1 MDKRIARDL
10 LSIGAVFL
18 RPDQPFTWASGIKSP
33 IYCDNRLTL
42 TAPRVRDD
50 IEKLNAA
57 FDGSAQS
64 NLQAIAKTLAMQ
76 AEKSTDLSSRIEQFA
91 KATNKYVTQIDS
103 LVSILEKTEQKLVS
117 INEIENKASAQLK
130 KLDEVIEEKKIS
142 YNLRDLQRSLE
153 GYDNNVRKVS
163 DFINKDVAD
172 VLSENAKKI
181 DEIRK
186 GEEALQ
192 KDLLMEKE
200 TVEQLLVGSQQTT
213 ELLKKIADTK
223 DVNEEYIYAV
233 IDKWAESRK
242 VKTKK

>member
-1 MDKRIARDL
+1 MDKTEDL
-10 LSIGAVFL
+10 KTLIDAFIGYREMLTPIQDGLSDFL
-18 RPDQPFTWASGIKSP
+18 ETYD
-33 IYCDNRLTL
+33 
-42 TAPRVRDD
+42 RVRDD

-57 FDGSAQS
+57 FDGSAQT

-91 KATNKYVTQIDS
+91 KATGKYVAQIDS
-103 LVSILEKTEQKLVS
+103 LVGILEKTEQKLAS

-186 GEEALQ
+186 GEESLQ
-192 KDLLMEKE
+192 RDLLSEKE
-200 TVEQLLVGSQQTT
+200 TLEKLLENSAQTSAI
-213 ELLKKIADTK
+213 LHRIADTK

-233 IDKWAESRK
+233 IDKWAESRR